1 MDWRDIPSLSALRGF
16 EAAARL
22 GSLSA
27 AARSLNITHA
37 AVASHVRLLEDHFGC
52 ALLERDGRG
61 MRVTPDGEGLA
72 RDLSEAFGLIA
83 SAVQDLA
90 QDEERPLRVTMTPSF
105 AENWLMPIIGGF
117 WSTYPDLQLELIPT
131 PKVVDLRADG
141 IDLAIR
147 YGKGHWPGTDPVPL
161 ADGGLVVVAT
171 PEYLGDRKPDK
182 VADLAGLTWLVDS
195 TSNESQLWAE
205 AQGLDLSNMRVLS
218 FDTYT
223 MPVQAARG
231 GAGIAIVPEVIAS
244 RDLQEGRL
252 VEVHRF
258 ERSGLAYHL
267 IRRQGRTPKSLET
280 LIGWLR
286 RMAARPTHR
295 NPMG

>member
-1 MDWRDIPSLSALRGF
+1 MNWREIPSLSALRGF

-52 ALLERDGRG
+52 PLLERQGRG
-61 MRVTPDGEGLA
+61 MRTTPEGADLA
-72 RDLSEAFGLIA
+72 ESLSEAFGVIA
-83 SAVQDLA
+83 SAVRDLS
-90 QDEERPLRVTMTPSF
+90 QDEDRPLRVTMTPSF

-117 WSTYPDLQLELIPT
+117 WNAYPDLQLELIPT

-147 YGKGHWPGTDPVPL
+147 YGKGTWPGTDPEPL
-161 ADGGLVVVAT
+161 ADGGLVVVAR
-171 PEYLGDRKPDK
+171 PDYLGDRKTDSL
-182 VADLAGLTWLVDS
+182 ADLSDRTWLVDA

-205 AQGLDLSNMRVLS
+205 AQGLDLSAMRVLS

-231 GAGIAIVPEVIAS
+231 GAGIAIVPEIIAS

-252 VEVHRF
+252 IKVHRF

-267 IRRQGRTPKSLET
+267 VRRLGRTPQSLEI
-280 LIGWLR
+280 LVGWLR
-286 RMAARPTHR
+286 RMMAQ
-295 NPMG
+295 N

>member
-1 MDWRDIPSLSALRGF
+1 MEWRDIPSLSALRGF

-37 AVASHVRLLEDHFGC
+37 AVAQHVRLLEDHFGC
-52 ALLERDGRG
+52 PLLEREGRG
-61 MRVTPDGEGLA
+61 MRTTPEGEALA
-72 RDLSEAFGLIA
+72 LGLSEAFGLIA

-90 QDEERPLRVTMTPSF
+90 QDEDRPLRVTMTPSF

-117 WSTYPDLQLELIPT
+117 WKAHPDLQLELIPT
-131 PKVVDLRADG
+131 PKVVDLRTDG

-147 YGKGHWPGTDPVPL
+147 YGKGNWPGTDPVPL
-161 ADGGLVVVAT
+161 ADGGLVVVAH
-171 PEYLGDRKPDK
+171 PEYLGDRKTDN
-182 VADLAGLTWLVDS
+182 VADLSDLTWLVDA

-205 AQGLDLSNMRVLS
+205 AQGLNLSAMRVLS

-231 GAGIAIVPEVIAS
+231 GAGLAIVPEVIAS

-252 VEVHRF
+252 IEVHRF

-267 IRRQGRTPKSLET
+267 VRRQGRAPKSLDVLER
-280 LIGWLR
+280 WLR
-286 RMAARPTHR
+286 RMAAR
-295 NPMG
+295 N